1 MIQKFEFKETEI
13 KGLIEVTPFNADDIR
28 GCFTKDYSKEVFEA
42 NGIKHD
48 LAEVFYTTSY
58 KGVIRALHFQ
68 REKQQPKLVRC
79 IHGHVYDVVVDLRKD
94 SPTFKKWLAFE
105 LIGEKHNEIL
115 VPAGCAHGYL
125 VLEDSI
131 VSVSY
136 THLDVYKRQDIFMI
150 QEHLF
155 DKSAPELTLKLVDE
169 LYPEYSKAAEE
180 YMASKKYYA
189 YNCFVMSK
197 ELFNRF
203 CTFEFG
209 VLFEFMK
216 RFDLS
221 KYQGT
226 KMRTPGYMSEV
237 LYGIFIYW
245 VLKQRKYKVKEN
257 QLVFFRETNAAKCKV
272 CLLYTSRCV

>member
-131 VSVSY
+131 VSYKCGEKFYGEYDDGIMWNDPDIAVDWK
-136 THLDVYKRQDIFMI
+136 LDRVGGI
-150 QEHLF
+150 
-155 DKSAPELTLKLVDE
+155 DKVILADKDKNLQTF
-169 LYPEYSKAAEE
+169 EE
-180 YMASKKYYA
+180 
-189 YNCFVMSK
+189 FMSK
-197 ELFNRF
+197 
-203 CTFEFG
+203 
-209 VLFEFMK
+209 
-216 RFDLS
+216 
-221 KYQGT
+221 
-226 KMRTPGYMSEV
+226 
-237 LYGIFIYW
+237 YGGF
-245 VLKQRKYKVKEN
+245 
-257 QLVFFRETNAAKCKV
+257 
-272 CLLYTSRCV
+272 